1 IEVIVID
8 DNSTEGIEKFS
19 ILKKSVE
26 FEHIKFL
33 MNNTGVQS
41 AGTCR
46 NIGLKAATGK
56 WILFA
61 DSDDYFLPGFYDGI
75 QLYFQ
80 SNYDVVFFNTT
91 SIYIDT
97 KEKSNRHMKYE
108 KLINNYFYKNSL
120 ENETKLRYQYGTPW
134 SKLIKKE
141 LIDTN
146 NIMFDE
152 VKAWNDMMF
161 STKVGYYMRK
171 FVVVP
176 TTIYC
181 VTRSK
186 GSLTTTISEE
196 VIDSR
201 IDTFIRYCNF
211 AYGNIPKDQRKY
223 LELTGLGKL
232 IMVYKS

>member
-1 IEVIVID
+1 MKKMKQVSIIIPHFNSVKLLEKLLLSIPKYNDIEVIVID

-80 SNYDVVFFNTT
+80 SN
-91 SIYIDT
+91 
-97 KEKSNRHMKYE
+97 
-108 KLINNYFYKNSL
+108 
-120 ENETKLRYQYGTPW
+120 
-134 SKLIKKE
+134 
-141 LIDTN
+141 
-146 NIMFDE
+146 
-152 VKAWNDMMF
+152 
-161 STKVGYYMRK
+161 
-171 FVVVP
+171 
-176 TTIYC
+176 
-181 VTRSK
+181 
-186 GSLTTTISEE
+186 
-196 VIDSR
+196 
-201 IDTFIRYCNF
+201 
-211 AYGNIPKDQRKY
+211 
-223 LELTGLGKL
+223 
-232 IMVYKS
+232 